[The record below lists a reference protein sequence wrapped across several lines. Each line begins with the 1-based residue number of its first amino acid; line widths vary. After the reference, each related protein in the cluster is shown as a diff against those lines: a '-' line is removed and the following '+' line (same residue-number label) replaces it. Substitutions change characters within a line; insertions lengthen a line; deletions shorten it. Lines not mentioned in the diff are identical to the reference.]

1 VEVCVSLFSLGFGS
15 FAFSYSPDGRL
26 WWRYAPLHIVVD
38 CNCSRN
44 SITTLS
50 DSLCKYF
57 SLFVFK
63 YSRCAV
69 QAMEAVEVEAMMTVE
84 AEVATVEEVMVA
96 VAVEDMAE
104 VEDVEEDTA
113 VQVVVVVR
121 RSWVLFYFLRS
132 TKCLMIA
139 LASEMQATAVD
150 TMIAAAAGDTVAE
163 VAATTDTNFLFVKQR
178 ERSKLLLFRNMGK
191 VRISAVAEC
200 RLDLTSGSR
209 TRSRVDSVMCHK
221 GFPGFQSLRVATPF
235 RIFLLV
241 SDARVPCW

>member
-1 VEVCVSLFSLGFGS
+1 
-15 FAFSYSPDGRL
+15 
-26 WWRYAPLHIVVD
+26 
-38 CNCSRN
+38 
-44 SITTLS
+44 
-50 DSLCKYF
+50 
-57 SLFVFK
+57 
-63 YSRCAV
+63 
-69 QAMEAVEVEAMMTVE
+69 MEAVEVEAMMTVE

-96 VAVEDMAE
+96 VAVEDMVVATRTE

-113 VQVVVVVR
+113 VQVVVVVVR
-121 RSWVLFYFLRS
+121 RSRVVFSILCS
-132 TKCLMIA
+132 TKCLIIA

-163 VAATTDTNFLFVKQR
+163 VAATTDTNFLFVKQQ
-178 ERSKLLLFRNMGK
+178 ERSKLLLFRNMGT